1 MTDDCNSSVG
11 NSSPSVGMVKKRYTT
26 TPGAASATTI
36 RSNTTATP
44 AKSNVKLT
52 STTTKSDT
60 TNVVIVGMG
69 DMAYGLCRLYQNHN
83 YVADESNAYKLYVT
97 KPGLDENS
105 DEDDIEV
112 EELFHD
118 TNVPILRNTK
128 LALMNA
134 TIVILAIPA
143 GKPLREFMDEYGSNL
158 ADDNMNNVVLVDVAN
173 PDSIHDADLPTIL
186 ESSIVSSSVKGLRYV
201 KAFNDNGAVDLLLH
215 DEDYAISSS
224 KKLMVTS
231 MCGKDMKS
239 VKVVESFAKQGLGFD
254 IIKIVPYNRKTYKS
268 MSANQNAIGKDYLY
282 SIYITLFIFAL
293 TWIYAIMRYNVHKG
307 YEWFHLP
314 IQVTNKAV
322 CWTALY
328 NFALCQVPGII
339 GRFYNMYVGKM
350 HMKPNW
356 LITGFHI
363 RKPLGIISLWLLG
376 IHILMSMLL
385 FNPKYYGKFF
395 IDPEASSS
403 KLNRMGEASFFFAI
417 FGSGLY
423 AIMGVCSLPSVGN
436 NLTRKAWE
444 FVYGPIAWFALCF
457 GTAHVLIMGVKGW
470 VVKKN
475 VWPGDMPPITM
486 ISVLLPML
494 VLFMKL
500 VQFIVCRVVA
510 HLRKQEDSKMQLRQY
525 KKNDDY
531 TNTEDNTGDDGIP
544 ESAMITPSKALTK
557 STTIDFSDSG
567 SGESTMIVDTQMM
580 LNDNVHQL
588 DMEADNDED
597 TNYSA

>member
-11 NSSPSVGMVKKRYTT
+11 NSSPSIGVVKKRHPT
-26 TPGAASATTI
+26 TPAAGSVLST
-36 RSNTTATP
+36 RSTAYTP
-44 AKSNVKLT
+44 AKSNVTMKT
-52 STTTKSDT
+52 DTTK
-60 TNVVIVGMG
+60 NVVIVGMG

-83 YVADESNAYKLYVT
+83 YVADESSAYKLYVT
-97 KPGLDENS
+97 KPGLDEDFNK
-105 DEDDIEV
+105 DDIEI
-112 EELFHD
+112 EEIFHD

-128 LALMNA
+128 VALMNA

-143 GKPLREFMDEYGSNL
+143 GKALREFMDEYGSTL
-158 ADDNMNNVVLVDVAN
+158 ADDNMYNVVLVDVAN

-215 DEDYAISSS
+215 DEDYVISSS
-224 KKLMVTS
+224 KKVMVTS
-231 MCGKDMKS
+231 MCGKDMRA
-239 VKVVESFAKQGLGFD
+239 VKIVESFAKQGLGFD
-254 IIKIVPYNRKTYKS
+254 IIKIVPYNCKNYKS

-282 SIYITLFIFAL
+282 SIYITLVIFAL

-339 GRFYNMYVGKM
+339 GRCYNLYVGKM

-356 LITGFHI
+356 LIAGFHI
-363 RKPLGIISLWLLG
+363 RKPLGVISLWLLG
-376 IHILMSMLL
+376 IHITMSMLL

-403 KLNRMGEASFFFAI
+403 KLNRIGEASFFFAI
-417 FGSGLY
+417 FGAGLY

-444 FVYGPIAWFALCF
+444 FVYGPIAWFALAF
-457 GTAHVLIMGVKGW
+457 GTLHVLIMGVKGW

-500 VQFIVCRVVA
+500 VQFLVCRFVA
-510 HLRKQEDSKMQLRQY
+510 HLRKQEDSKSQLRQY

-531 TNTEDNTGDDGIP
+531 TNTEDNTGYGDIP
-544 ESAMITPSKALTK
+544 ESTMVTPSKALTK
-557 STTIDFSDSG
+557 STTIDLSDSG
-567 SGESTMIVDTQMM
+567 SGESTMFVDTQMM
-580 LNDNVHQL
+580 VTANDHLNDIES
-588 DMEADNDED
+588 DDDED